1 MQLLWSL
8 VGNRIRV
15 SEHNR
20 DDKMWTAWKSRENK
34 QVSLSER
41 TQNSS
46 LPVQESKFGTQSSPA
61 YWSTV
66 ALEVRKHEER
76 RKPAYWVSS
85 FPKFLLQSHLRR
97 PLLKKTIL
105 GTSFS
110 FSEQSAVVETKELFT
125 SMAWR
130 FNVSRATTVALA
142 LFLCLGLIQFS
153 MAQNEVEVSI
163 GRTISTNNNDL
174 HSRKRT
180 DST

>member
-1 MQLLWSL
+1 MNSMKVSRKQTSQPLGKNAKLVASRPRIQIWDSIESRLL
-8 VGNRIRV
+8 VKRCAR
-15 SEHNR
+15 
-20 DDKMWTAWKSRENK
+20 
-34 QVSLSER
+34 
-41 TQNSS
+41 SS
-46 LPVQESKFGTQSSPA
+46 KV
-61 YWSTV
+61 
-66 ALEVRKHEER
+66 HEER